1 MASDF
6 AVFESLWSGSEE
18 NGNPKKLIQPFKY
31 FKLNL
36 KNRFFH
42 FFLIVFFEIVEKS
55 FERKMY
61 NKKNYEINVR
71 KTIGL
76 CDVSR
81 KTPTKSWL
89 MSLC

>member
-1 MASDF
+1 MASIF

-31 FKLNL
+31 FKFNF
-36 KNRFFH
+36 KKTRFFH

-55 FERKMY
+55 FDRKMN

-76 CDVSR
+76 CDV
-81 KTPTKSWL
+81 TKSWL